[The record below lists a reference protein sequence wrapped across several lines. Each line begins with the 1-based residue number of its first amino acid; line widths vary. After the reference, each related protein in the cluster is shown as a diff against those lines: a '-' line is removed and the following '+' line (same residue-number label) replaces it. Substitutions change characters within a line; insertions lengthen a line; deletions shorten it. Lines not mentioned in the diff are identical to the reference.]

1 MRATREL
8 TTGEVRDSNS
18 MITLEDL
25 GEYTLSEMAF
35 MSDGHPMYETT
46 GFGVS
51 DTMVIVANGI
61 CGPHRGSEQQR
72 ELWKASG
79 ISESGSGKWDIGD
92 RVMVDGQRAQ
102 IIELNGG
109 NAVVEIGGRD
119 GGQTRSVVNDD
130 KLLEFTWVSHEEGTS
145 VELRWDSWK
154 EFHPDAN
161 VIEEFD
167 HLHLVLWDNP
177 HSECAFPSE
186 KWVPNNMIRLPGEGG
201 SGAASL
207 VLSGAGCE
215 TVNGTYIEDDEYKG
229 RPLYTNK
236 ATNLQIWWN
245 GQWRLGTTN
254 NYYYQLSP
262 SATCVCGSEA
272 FPWAVSTQT
281 PNANTCEPA
290 PTVTMV
296 SCK

>member
-1 MRATREL
+1 
-8 TTGEVRDSNS
+8 
-18 MITLEDL
+18 
-25 GEYTLSEMAF
+25 
-35 MSDGHPMYETT
+35 
-46 GFGVS
+46 
-51 DTMVIVANGI
+51 
-61 CGPHRGSEQQR
+61 
-72 ELWKASG
+72 
-79 ISESGSGKWDIGD
+79 
-92 RVMVDGQRAQ
+92 
-102 IIELNGG
+102 
-109 NAVVEIGGRD
+109 
-119 GGQTRSVVNDD
+119 
-130 KLLEFTWVSHEEGTS
+130 
-145 VELRWDSWK
+145 
-154 EFHPDAN
+154 
-161 VIEEFD
+161 
-167 HLHLVLWDNP
+167 
-177 HSECAFPSE
+177 
-186 KWVPNNMIRLPGEGG
+186 MIRLPGEGG

-236 ATNLQIWWN
+236 ATSLQIWWN

-296 SCK
+296 SGK